1 MPETVPFLESPSG
14 TREEIMKAT
23 YHALCEHGYAGLTID
38 RIGETFSKSKSLVY
52 HHYDGKDDLLLDFLG
67 FMIEQFEGTM
77 PFEKADA
84 ADQHIEAVLDHVLAV
99 PLTANR
105 AEFARAIVELRAQ
118 AAHDDRYREHFTRH
132 DQFFVERLESIV
144 ESGIE
149 SGVFVD
155 VDPHDVASFLVT
167 TIIGSMTQRV
177 TSKEDTAAVTRTELD
192 AYLRARLLAEAE

>member
-1 MPETVPFLESPSG
+1 MPEPGSFLETPDG

-38 RIGETFSKSKSLVY
+38 RIGEAFPKSKSLVY
-52 HHYDGKDDLLLDFLG
+52 HHYDGKDDLLLDFLE
-67 FMIEQFEGTM
+67 FMIEQFEETM
-77 PFEKADA
+77 PFEGADG
-84 ADQHIEAVLDHVLAV
+84 ADEHMEAVLDHVLAA
-99 PLTANR
+99 PLSADR

-118 AAHDDRYREHFTRH
+118 AAHDERYREHFTRH
-132 DQFFVERLESIV
+132 DRFFVDRLASIV

-155 VDPHDVASFLVT
+155 VDPHDVGSFLVT

-177 TSKEDTAAVTRTELD
+177 TSREDPAAVTRNEID
-192 AYLRARLLAEAE
+192 AYLRAVLLAETE